1 MIKKGCIKSNSIL
14 AGVVVARR
22 QRRTSEHQ
30 LFFLSEKSI
39 VVILDLDEVHF
50 LFLKGCV
57 INHEEIEGL
66 MLKKRCNCLQYVF
79 DKQINLDVP
88 IHNQIVAN
96 EKID

>member
-14 AGVVVARR
+14 AGVAARR

>member
-1 MIKKGCIKSNSIL
+1 MIKKRCIKSNSIL
-14 AGVVVARR
+14 AGVAARR
-22 QRRTSEHQ
+22 QRTSEHQ
-30 LFFLSEKSI
+30 LFFSEKSI

-57 INHEEIEGL
+57 INHEEIEG
-66 MLKKRCNCLQYVF
+66 LKKRCNCLQYVF

>member
-14 AGVVVARR
+14 AGVVAARL

-30 LFFLSEKSI
+30 LFFSLKKSI

-57 INHEEIEGL
+57 INHEEIEG
-66 MLKKRCNCLQYVF
+66 LKKRCNCLQYVF

>member
-14 AGVVVARR
+14 AGVV
-22 QRRTSEHQ
+22 
-30 LFFLSEKSI
+30 LGGLLNINFFFLSEKSI

-66 MLKKRCNCLQYVF
+66 KKRCNCLQYVF

>member
-1 MIKKGCIKSNSIL
+1 MPFFKGDPHPTL
-14 AGVVVARR
+14 
-22 QRRTSEHQ
+22 
-30 LFFLSEKSI
+30 LSEKSI

-66 MLKKRCNCLQYVF
+66 KKRCNCLQYVF

-96 EKID
+96 GKID